1 MARYLFASQN
11 KITENRNKKEF
22 RKNLPVARAK
32 PAHPAQQA
40 QRGTG
45 VFFPVPRPEAA
56 RWNACSTPPT
66 PPTSPG
72 HLLLPLATSS
82 RLETPRRPPHPFHPP
97 WTSSPSPLREFVDV
111 RKLTAAHHR
120 RNRGH

>member
-11 KITENRNKKEF
+11 KITENRNRKELG
-22 RKNLPVARAK
+22 KNLPVARAK

-72 HLLLPLATSS
+72 HAAASPRHLFTPGDSQKATASIPSPLDLLPLSSS
-82 RLETPRRPPHPFHPP
+82 RVRRRPKAHRSAPP
-97 WTSSPSPLREFVDV
+97 
-111 RKLTAAHHR
+111 
-120 RNRGH
+120 